1 MDLLDVGDLVYLYV
15 ENDQVKLDQI
25 PQAQSSLISFNP
37 KTGEVLSYVGGSVF
51 NDSQLIELDSLIL
64 NQDQFSS
71 LSFMHQL
78 SAEV

>member
-1 MDLLDVGDLVYLYV
+1 MDLLDVGDLVYLST

-51 NDSQLIELDSLIL
+51 NAVSYTHLTLPTKST
-64 NQDQFSS
+64 
-71 LSFMHQL
+71 
-78 SAEV
+78 V